1 MVEHLSNLLC
11 PNLAKRVH
19 DVILIL
25 DFILNFHSAPMDI
38 SPIENWPELY
48 GGDSIIDLRRE
59 GKPLFA
65 RGSFGEISVALVR
78 DAHNDGDKGSILR
91 LAAVKTLLK
100 STIVSFVEDS
110 NGDWK
115 ASQRKLCPNVE
126 SELYALHKL
135 KPHPH
140 IVTLLAVF
148 AARDN
153 GCSSTV
159 QSSNLSLAFE
169 YCPTDLH
176 LTMEWRRRSVLTL
189 LSVETIQAV
198 ASDLFSALDHCHSNG
213 IIHRD
218 IKPGNILV
226 SSTGVVKLCDFGLAR
241 TFRSTDAS
249 VSPMQEDGLCTL
261 AYRPPEVLMGG
272 EYSHPTADMYSAG
285 TVIAELLIGR
295 TLFLGMNNL
304 DQMSKVFARLGT
316 PTETHWPDAKHLPH
330 ARLQFRHYE
339 PLPVTE
345 FIPRSAE
352 CPQLADMLQRCLAL
366 DPSLRITS
374 SSALEHPCLVN
385 GRQASRLTIQLDLL
399 PNDLDEPIIYAESS
413 EDILV
418 AAHQAIALA
427 TKRRTFLRN
436 LESWKSTK

>member
-1 MVEHLSNLLC
+1 
-11 PNLAKRVH
+11 
-19 DVILIL
+19 
-25 DFILNFHSAPMDI
+25 MD
-38 SPIENWPELY
+38 SSTIENWPELFD
-48 GGDSIIDLRRE
+48 GDSIIDLRRE

-78 DAHNDGDKGSILR
+78 ETHDGQQDTNGGVVRTVR

-100 STIVSFVEDS
+100 STVVSFVEDS

-126 SELYALHKL
+126 NELYALQKL

-140 IVTLLAVF
+140 IVALLALY

-153 GCSSTV
+153 GFSSAM

-189 LSVETIQAV
+189 LSVETIQAI
-198 ASDLFSALDHCHSNG
+198 ASDLFAALDHCHSHG
-213 IIHRD
+213 ILHRD

-241 TFRSTDAS
+241 TFPSTDAGLL
-249 VSPMQEDGLCTL
+249 PMKEDGLCTL

-272 EYSHPTADMYSAG
+272 EYSHPSADMYSAG

-295 TLFLGMNNL
+295 TLFLGVNNL
-304 DQMSKVFARLGT
+304 DQMSKVFACLGT

-330 ARLQFRHYE
+330 GRLQFRHYE
-339 PLPVTE
+339 PLPVTD
-345 FIPRSAE
+345 FVPCSVE
-352 CPQLADMLQRCLAL
+352 CPPLADMLQRCLAL
-366 DPSLRITS
+366 DPTLRITS
-374 SSALEHPCLVN
+374 SDALEHPWLVN
-385 GRQASRLTIQLDLL
+385 GRQASRLTMQLDLI
-399 PNDLDEPIIYAESS
+399 PKDLDEPFLCAKSS

-418 AAHQAIALA
+418 AAQQAIALA
-427 TKRRTFLRN
+427 SKRRTFLRN
-436 LESWKSTK
+436 LDSWKSTREFCSTL